1 MLCYTL
7 YLHCL
12 TIMKLI
18 SIIIPYYNNIKF
30 IEQTI
35 DSILNQ
41 TYQNFEIII
50 IYDDENQ
57 DDLKVIKQL
66 TRNQNQIKLIINKKK
81 IGAGLSRNVGIL
93 NAKGDYIAFIDS
105 DDYWDSDKLRV
116 QLNFMLSKNIDFT
129 HTSYQI
135 VDETGK
141 IKGCR
146 KAKNFFHLKELLK
159 SCDIGLSTVIIKKS
173 LLTTNRFPNLKT
185 KEDFVLWLILLK
197 QGNRIY
203 SIAKNL
209 TYWRKT
215 KNSLSSNIY
224 QKIIDGYSVYKD
236 YMKMSIFKSIL
247 YLVFLSINSFR
258 K

>member
-1 MLCYTL
+1 MT
-7 YLHCL
+7 
-12 TIMKLI
+12 LI

-30 IEQTI
+30 IKKTI

-41 TYQNFEIII
+41 TYQNFEVII

-57 DDLKVIKQL
+57 NDLRVIKEL
-66 TRNQNQIKLIINKKK
+66 TYNQNQIKLIINKKK

-93 NAKGDYIAFIDS
+93 NASGDYIAFIDS

-116 QLNFMLSKNIDFT
+116 QLNFMLHQNIDFT

-135 VDETGK
+135 VDEAGK
-141 IKGCR
+141 VKGCR
-146 KAKNFFHLKELLK
+146 KAKNFFHFKELLK

-173 LLTTNRFPNLKT
+173 LLTNNKFPNLKT

-203 SIAKNL
+203 SLAKNL

-236 YMKMSIFKSIL
+236 YMKMSILKSIL
-247 YLVFLSINSFR
+247 YLVLLSINSFR

>member
-1 MLCYTL
+1 
-7 YLHCL
+7 
-12 TIMKLI
+12 MKFI
-18 SIIIPYYNNIKF
+18 SVIIPYYKNIKF
-30 IEQTI
+30 IEKTI

-41 TYQNFEIII
+41 TYQNFEILI

-57 DDLKVIKQL
+57 DDLRVIKQL
-66 TRNQNQIKLIINKKK
+66 INNQNKIKLIINKKQ

-93 NAKGDYIAFIDS
+93 NANGDYIAFIDS
-105 DDYWDSDKLRV
+105 DDYWDCDKLRV
-116 QLNFMLSKNIDFT
+116 QLNFMLNHNIDFT

-135 VDETGK
+135 VDERGK
-141 IKGCR
+141 IKGYR
-146 KAKNFFHLKELLK
+146 KAKNIFHFKELLK

-173 LLTTNRFPNLKT
+173 LLTNNKFPNLKT

-197 QGNRIY
+197 KGNRIY
-203 SIAKNL
+203 SIVKNL

-224 QKIIDGYSVYKD
+224 QKTMDGYSVYKD
-236 YMKMSIFKSIL
+236 YMKMSTFKSIL
-247 YLVFLSINSFR
+247 YLVLLSLNSFR